1 MIVPKSFQLAGV
13 RWKVRQIAGLPELGR
28 CDRDKA
34 TILLQ
39 KEQTDASKEVAFCH
53 ELVHAIKFT
62 MGDSGPHNEQEVD
75 SFAFFLHQYMNTYK

>member
-13 RWKVRQIAGLPELGR
+13 KWKVRQLTNLPELGR

-39 KEQTDASKEVAFCH
+39 KEQSDSSKEIAFCH
-53 ELVHAIKFT
+53 ELVHAIRYT
-62 MGDSGPHNEQEVD
+62 MGDGGPHDEKEVD
-75 SFAFFLHQYMNTYK
+75 SFAYLLHQYMNTAK